1 MAGKKKGSLR
11 QKRRA
16 KEISEEFTE
25 VTANVEKSKLIES
38 KKDEELFVVD
48 TVGTGKKDLSKS
60 KKNKNKRRKK
70 VNKNDDNDND
80 NEIDQEKDKETKEE
94 CLKKMKEEKRK
105 KKKELPK
112 LIGKKVKKI
121 VETHQ
126 VDTIQNMMNAGR
138 KKRNPNELRRAT
150 NKAKSTNF
158 DLWEENN
165 DKDVNNV
172 NKAKKLVPVILST
185 SAPAGT
191 APVMLVPIEK
201 NQQQKNNQKKKAIL
215 FITGNST
222 KMATDPTS
230 SSSNTKLKN
239 VQHKL
244 NQKKKQV
251 AVEIC
256 HPGQSYKPDEE
267 HHQDAI
273 GEALAIEIKRKEAI
287 AYKEGP
293 LGGTDGLSEKT
304 LSVMIHSS
312 DEEDDDDEDSSDDE
326 NTNTEATSTT
336 FKKHQEKLTRVQRN
350 KQKRHKQMLASHK
363 LLKENKKLLS
373 DIHPSNTKTILK
385 KIRKHEE
392 DLKEKK
398 KVVTQLK
405 LEKEKI
411 PQGSNMYHKLMNEDP
426 VRVPSLPVAL
436 TEDLNKDDND
446 TYGLRTVKPKGSL
459 IQERL
464 HSLIDRKMAGKR
476 TYNRK
481 NLVQGKKKK
490 PGKLGNTMIW

>member
-60 KKNKNKRRKK
+60 KNKRRK
-70 VNKNDDNDND
+70 VNKIDDNDN
-80 NEIDQEKDKETKEE
+80 NQNHDQDQETKEE
-94 CLKKMKEEKRK
+94 RLKKVKEEKRK

-158 DLWEENN
+158 DLWEEDN
-165 DKDVNNV
+165 KDVNNV
-172 NKAKKLVPVILST
+172 NKAKKLVPMILST

-191 APVMLVPIEK
+191 APVMLVPVEK
-201 NQQQKNNQKKKAIL
+201 NQQEKNNQKKKAVL

-222 KMATDPTS
+222 KMVTDPTSS

-312 DEEDDDDEDSSDDE
+312 DEEDEDSSDDE

-336 FKKHQEKLTRVQRN
+336 FKKRQEKLTRAQRN

-363 LLKENKKLLS
+363 LLKKNKKLLS
-373 DIHPSNTKTILK
+373 DIHPSNTKTVLK

-436 TEDLNKDDND
+436 TEDLKKKDDNGDGDD

-476 TYNRK
+476 TYKRK